1 MLYPIQTIQKIE
13 MTDLADTTI
22 VERLY
27 DLGLFEGLQVQ
38 ILRQIFFG
46 TITILQFEQTILAL
60 NKSEMSCL
68 KF

>member
-1 MLYPIQTIQKIE
+1 MLYPVQIIKKIE
-13 MTDLADTTI
+13 VTEFSDPSI

-27 DLGLFEGLQVQ
+27 DLGLFEGLQIQ
-38 ILRQIFFG
+38 ILRQISFG
-46 TITILQFEQTILAL
+46 QITILQFEQTILAL